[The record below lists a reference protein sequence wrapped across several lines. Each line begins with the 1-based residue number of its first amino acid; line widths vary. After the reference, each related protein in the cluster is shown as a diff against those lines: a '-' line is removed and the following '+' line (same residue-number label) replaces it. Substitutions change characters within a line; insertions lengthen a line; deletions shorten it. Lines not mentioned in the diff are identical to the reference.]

1 MTNIV
6 ENDSGSRRIKV
17 KTFVSVDI
25 NSKKQKWLEHVKS
38 GKNQYLQERR
48 RAGAGHRIELP

>member
-6 ENDSGSRRIKV
+6 ETDTGSRRIKV

-25 NSKKQKWLEHVKS
+25 SSKKQIWQQHVKS

-48 RAGAGHRIELP
+48 RAGAGHRIEPP

>member
-1 MTNIV
+1 MTLAV
-6 ENDSGSRRIKV
+6 AQIKV

-25 NSKKQKWLEHVKS
+25 NSKKKQIWQEHVKS

-48 RAGAGHRIELP
+48 RAGAGHRIEPP

>member
-6 ENDSGSRRIKV
+6 QNDSGSRQIKV

-25 NSKKQKWLEHVKS
+25 NSKQQNWQEHVKS

-48 RAGAGHRIELP
+48 RAGAGHRNEPP